1 MRPKLVIMNWSGLLV
16 NNRKQ
21 IDKFAYLLLFFSFK
35 LVICDNL

>member
-21 IDKFAYLLLFFSFK
+21 IGKFAYLLLFFFK